1 MVKELTGTGVALVTP
16 FHNYGTIDFT
26 SLGKII
32 NHVIDNDVD
41 FLVALGTTGESVTL
55 SKDEKLAVIDFVI
68 ETIDN
73 RVPIIMGM
81 GGNNTQE
88 INDFIKS
95 YDFKGINAILSVAPY
110 YNKPQQKGLYYHF
123 KAITAV
129 CPVPVILYN
138 VPGRTASNISS
149 ETTLKLAYEFKNIIG
164 IKEASGDF
172 NQIMQIIKDK
182 PKDFSVL
189 SGDDSLTFPLIQCGA
204 DGVIS
209 VTANLFPKEYSMMVE
224 NALKGSKKKSKEIHY
239 SLLEIMNVLFED
251 GSPSGIK
258 AALNIIGLCQNHL
271 RMPLVKVNKATFNK
285 LQVLIEGYESLVQN

>member
-1 MVKELTGTGVALVTP
+1 MVKDFTGTGVALITP
-16 FHNYGTIDFT
+16 FHNYGTVDFT

-32 NHVIDNDVD
+32 NHVIDNGVN
-41 FLVALGTTGESVTL
+41 FLVVLGTTGESVTL
-55 SKDEKLAVIDFVI
+55 SKDEKLAMMDYVI
-68 ETIDN
+68 ETTEK
-73 RVPIIMGM
+73 RVPILMGV

-88 INDFIKS
+88 IIDFIKS
-95 YDFKGINAILSVAPY
+95 YDFNGIDGILSVAPY

-123 KAITAV
+123 KNIAAA

-138 VPGRTASNISS
+138 VPGRTSSNITA
-149 ETTLKLAYEFKNIIG
+149 ETTLKLAYEFNNIVG

-172 NQIMQIIKDK
+172 NQIMEIIHKK

-189 SGDDSLTFPLIQCGA
+189 SGDDALTFPLIQCGA

-209 VTANLFPKEYSMMVE
+209 VVANLFPKEFSYMVE
-224 NALKGSKKKSKEIHY
+224 NALRGSKKKSREVHY
-239 SLLEIMNVLFED
+239 SLLEIINALFED

-258 AALNIIGLCQNHL
+258 AALHIKDLCQNHL

-285 LQVLIEGYESLVQN
+285 LQVLIEEYELPII